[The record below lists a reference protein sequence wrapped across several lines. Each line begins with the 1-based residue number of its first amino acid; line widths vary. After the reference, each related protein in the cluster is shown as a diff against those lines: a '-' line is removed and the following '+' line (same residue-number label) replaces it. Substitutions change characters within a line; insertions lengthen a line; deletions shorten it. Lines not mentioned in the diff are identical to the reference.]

1 MCGISGVISNKNISP
16 YLVSKMVLSQKHRGP
31 DNSTTKRLED
41 NVIFGHNRLSIIS
54 LDESSNQPFTCK
66 DKRYTITY
74 NGEIYNYIELRNQLK
89 SFWTFKTTSDTE
101 VLLAAYS
108 VWGHKCLDKLNGM
121 FSFCIWDKKFKK
133 LFMARD
139 RFGVKPLHYY
149 INNEKLVFA
158 SEIKALWAYGIKKT
172 LNQKVCSAYLK
183 YGSYGDLENTFWE
196 GVSKLPAGNYA
207 MYEGNK
213 IKLFK
218 WYNFRSRVINLEND
232 TYKIDRIK
240 ELIIDAIKIRFRA
253 DVPIGI
259 NLSGGVDSST
269 LLSIVNLLFKDNNH
283 IKPFTFFTD
292 DHRYDEIK
300 WVVSMLKNNSDN
312 LEKCLLKYTNVP
324 SLTKKLM
331 KYQDEPFGGIP
342 TIAYGKVFE
351 RAKNIGYKVLLD
363 GQGADESWAGYD
375 YYNSDSNLTIQ
386 GTKVSPFKINVLEED
401 FSSLSKNIEYPKP
414 FNDLLLDKQ
423 YRDLFYTK
431 IPRALRFNDRLSMMH
446 SVELRE
452 PFLDYRLVENVF
464 SLNKNLKIKN
474 GIQKWLL
481 RDISK
486 KYLDEDILWA
496 PKRPLQTPQREW
508 LKEELSDW
516 VYESLISAEKTGWF
530 KKGCLVNEYMN
541 YKKSP
546 LDNSFYIWQWISIAH
561 LINS

>member
-183 YGSYGDLENTFWE
+183 YGSYGDLNNTFWK
-196 GVSKLPAGNYA
+196 GVSQLPAGNYA
-207 MYEGNK
+207 IYEANK

-292 DHRYDEIK
+292 DYRYDEIK

-375 YYNSDSNLTIQ
+375 YYNSDSKLTIQ
-386 GTKVSPFKINVLEED
+386 GTKVSPFKINV
-401 FSSLSKNIEYPKP
+401 
-414 FNDLLLDKQ
+414 
-423 YRDLFYTK
+423 
-431 IPRALRFNDRLSMMH
+431 
-446 SVELRE
+446 
-452 PFLDYRLVENVF
+452 
-464 SLNKNLKIKN
+464 
-474 GIQKWLL
+474 
-481 RDISK
+481 
-486 KYLDEDILWA
+486 
-496 PKRPLQTPQREW
+496 
-508 LKEELSDW
+508 
-516 VYESLISAEKTGWF
+516 
-530 KKGCLVNEYMN
+530 
-541 YKKSP
+541 
-546 LDNSFYIWQWISIAH
+546 
-561 LINS
+561 